1 MELQRVEV
9 GELHEGFRPG
19 TVGSITMPH
28 KRNPE
33 LSEHLDTLARLVRA
47 DADVVTAGMVA
58 LHERDGRG
66 WKAEWVAVPQACA
79 MTLAATG
86 FAVELLEHLEVDRR
100 RMRDNI
106 TAQRGYV
113 FSEVVLRA
121 LAERVGKHTAHD
133 VVYAAAMAGIDS
145 DVGLADALAA
155 DDRVTAH
162 LDRAA
167 IDALFDLD
175 AVTGAASAFVDRV
188 VGNRS

>member
-1 MELQRVEV
+1 
-9 GELHEGFRPG
+9 
-19 TVGSITMPH
+19 
-28 KRNPE
+28 
-33 LSEHLDTLARLVRA
+33 
-47 DADVVTAGMVA
+47 VTAGMVA

-79 MTLAATG
+79 MTLAATA
-86 FAVELLEHLEVDRR
+86 FAADLLEQLEVDAG

-106 TAQRGYV
+106 AAQRGYV

-121 LAERVGKHTAHD
+121 LSDRIGKHTAHD
-133 VVYAAAMAGIDS
+133 VVYAAAMAGLDA

-175 AVTGAASAFVDRV
+175 TATGAATAFVDRV
-188 VGNRS
+188 AGDRA